1 VILYETVVLGV
12 VGDFLFWITVVGYFV
27 TKYFTQTVTVPPLPS
42 SLPAAC
48 CNLIAF
54 LLVFY
59 LTACYTRYTAQ
70 HDAVM
75 NSGGFMSNICLFAH
89 NWFSFAGKRRIF
101 RYLNAAHILSF
112 VGLEGVYDE
121 TNLFAPLNTAHR
133 LLSETEIQKMKLY
146 AFKGSTPYRV
156 LLSWVMESI
165 REEFIQG
172 GISNAEMLKCLK
184 LVFQLRGSLT
194 RVYHFKQ
201 QPIPFTYIALVEV
214 IVDWF
219 LPFYAVSIGY
229 TSAGNLHEG
238 FFSFFLEFLYV
249 VAYSLI
255 TTGLRRLG
263 KRLQDPLG
271 MDLEDFDVLD
281 ILSSAIDQTN
291 KILRA
296 PRLNLISEVEELD
309 LYETVWDKI
318 QPQTSQDGIN
328 LKGHLV
334 T

>member
-1 VILYETVVLGV
+1 
-12 VGDFLFWITVVGYFV
+12 
-27 TKYFTQTVTVPPLPS
+27 
-42 SLPAAC
+42 
-48 CNLIAF
+48 
-54 LLVFY
+54 
-59 LTACYTRYTAQ
+59 
-70 HDAVM
+70 M

-238 FFSFFLEFLYV
+238 FFFILFGI
-249 VAYSLI
+249 SLCSRVQLDHNW
-255 TTGLRRLG
+255 TPALG
-263 KRLQDPLG
+263 KEASRSFG
-271 MDLEDFDVLD
+271 YGFG
-281 ILSSAIDQTN
+281 
-291 KILRA
+291 RF
-296 PRLNLISEVEELD
+296 
-309 LYETVWDKI
+309 
-318 QPQTSQDGIN
+318 
-328 LKGHLV
+328 
-334 T
+334 